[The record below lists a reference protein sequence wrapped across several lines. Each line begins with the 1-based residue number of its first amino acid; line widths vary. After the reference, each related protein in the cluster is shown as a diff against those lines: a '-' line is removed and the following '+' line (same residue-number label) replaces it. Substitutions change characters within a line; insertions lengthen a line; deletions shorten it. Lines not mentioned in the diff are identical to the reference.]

1 MSQNDYLYIAT
12 SRNITPVGAEG
23 AERRPFLGGIMT
35 SRHKIVGRSA
45 KSQNNRIFRKPV
57 ARENCKEFKDI
68 TPKFQL
74 QSWHLQHCKMSQKNS
89 DFQKY
94 AITFCDF
101 VKF

>member
-1 MSQNDYLYIAT
+1 
-12 SRNITPVGAEG
+12 
-23 AERRPFLGGIMT
+23 MT

-45 KSQNNRIFRKPV
+45 KSQNNRIFRKPAV
-57 ARENCKEFKDI
+57 RENSKESGDLI
-68 TPKFQL
+68 SKFQI

-89 DFQKY
+89 EFQKY